1 MRPFLGSVLSYVRL
15 EDAKLTLLWLVPAAL
30 LLLLVAS
37 GCYILDL
44 PVSRFTRDPLAITEG
59 HPLYG
64 FVSNVGAILWSASAA
79 FCFLAYV
86 LLRPL
91 ERARDEVGFFI
102 TGGGIS
108 LILLVDDL
116 FMLHDS
122 IATVYLAIDE
132 WLFLMIYAALCI
144 YYLLRYWKLI
154 SGKGF
159 LLFALAVAFF
169 TLSIVVDSL
178 PETLL
183 PWHHLYEDG
192 FKFLGITSWCGF
204 QCTVCLHRVRLA
216 FASRESIASAK

>member
-86 LLRPL
+86 LL
-91 ERARDEVGFFI
+91 
-102 TGGGIS
+102 
-108 LILLVDDL
+108 
-116 FMLHDS
+116 
-122 IATVYLAIDE
+122 
-132 WLFLMIYAALCI
+132 
-144 YYLLRYWKLI
+144 
-154 SGKGF
+154 
-159 LLFALAVAFF
+159 
-169 TLSIVVDSL
+169 
-178 PETLL
+178 
-183 PWHHLYEDG
+183 
-192 FKFLGITSWCGF
+192 
-204 QCTVCLHRVRLA
+204 
-216 FASRESIASAK
+216 